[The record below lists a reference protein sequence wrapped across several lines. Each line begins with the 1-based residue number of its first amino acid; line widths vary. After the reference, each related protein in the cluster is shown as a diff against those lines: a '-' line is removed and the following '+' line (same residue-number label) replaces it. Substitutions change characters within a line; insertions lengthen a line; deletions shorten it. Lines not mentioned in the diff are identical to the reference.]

1 MNDQPW
7 RQSLRS
13 RLTRPNQT
21 KKTFSV
27 EGSVVI
33 NNSHWKTTMA
43 NGLLF
48 SRSFSSGRFSS
59 CALAFLAT
67 LSPNLSSQAFSTDQV
82 VSSSSS
88 RMSSSFTVAQFPCLS
103 DNYGYLLHD
112 PSEFRFCFFFLV
124 ICLLF
129 TFTKLLNT
137 RSYQIYLCHWH
148 ALCKDIQKGIRQTW
162 LEINSHL

>member
-1 MNDQPW
+1 MIILPTKNDMTLTITLSDQIT
-7 RQSLRS
+7 
-13 RLTRPNQT
+13 RLTRPKIRTGQKRLFLSKVQSSST
-21 KKTFSV
+21 ILIK
-27 EGSVVI
+27 
-33 NNSHWKTTMA
+33 KTTMA

-82 VSSSSS
+82 VSSSSF

-112 PSEFRFCFFFLV
+112 PSEFRFCFFF
-124 ICLLF
+124 
-129 TFTKLLNT
+129 
-137 RSYQIYLCHWH
+137 W
-148 ALCKDIQKGIRQTW
+148 
-162 LEINSHL
+162 